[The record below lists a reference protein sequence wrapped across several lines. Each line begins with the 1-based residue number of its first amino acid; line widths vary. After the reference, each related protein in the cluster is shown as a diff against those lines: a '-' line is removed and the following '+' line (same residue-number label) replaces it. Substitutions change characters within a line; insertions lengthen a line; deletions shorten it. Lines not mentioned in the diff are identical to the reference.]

1 MYVVKDSNLGDL
13 DYLKSEYNIELDMDS
28 PKLFF
33 TFMEDENVVGY
44 SEITIE
50 DDAKL
55 TDFVIDSKFN
65 IFEKLF
71 YLKGT
76 GSKVKDLGFD
86 FMHNK
91 TENIDFYSNYNKIIE
106 LDELFKGTCGG
117 K

>member
-1 MYVVKDSNLGDL
+1 MYVVKDSNLEDL
-13 DYLKSEYNIELDMDS
+13 DYLKSEYNIELSADS

-33 TFMEDENVVGY
+33 TFMEDERIVGY
-44 SEITIE
+44 SEIII
-50 DDAKL
+50 DKDVIL
-55 TDFVIDSKFN
+55 TDFVIDEKFN

-106 LDELFKGTCGG
+106 LNELFKGTCGG
-117 K
+117 E

>member
-1 MYVVKDSNLGDL
+1 MYVVKDSNLNDL
-13 DYLKSEYNIELDMDS
+13 DYLKSEYNIDLS
-28 PKLFF
+28 VNKPKLFF
-33 TFMEDENVVGY
+33 TFMEDEKIVGY
-44 SEITIE
+44 GEITIE

-55 TDFVIDSKFN
+55 TDFIIDEKFN

-86 FMHNK
+86 FMQNK
-91 TENIDFYSNYNKIIE
+91 TDKIEFYSIYDEIIE